1 MGLRQEELRNHFGF
15 CLERKGA
22 TTAGL
27 NQGKLAAQDSL
38 NFGEELSRPRA
49 EAEASLKAPAEGLGG
64 SCHLSTLCPD
74 SCFGVFLNTAQ
85 GWQGAGFGAA
95 GFGVVLAGGA
105 RQPLGRKGTSG
116 AHFLLLSTLLL
127 PLFFPLVPA
136 ERKTPERSPSPRR
149 WHRSDL
155 SRFRVGFDEHTWG
168 LIQMSRI
175 KQHLGG
181 FTPFFPPAVCLFFP
195 PPAACV
201 LGEVPTW
208 ARRISPSSPRSETF
222 ASFFWGRFLLPKKTG
237 GPRRRSG
244 KPFRILS

>member
-1 MGLRQEELRNHFGF
+1 M
-15 CLERKGA
+15 
-22 TTAGL
+22 
-27 NQGKLAAQDSL
+27 
-38 NFGEELSRPRA
+38 
-49 EAEASLKAPAEGLGG
+49 
-64 SCHLSTLCPD
+64 
-74 SCFGVFLNTAQ
+74 
-85 GWQGAGFGAA
+85 
-95 GFGVVLAGGA
+95 VLAGGA

-155 SRFRVGFDEHTWG
+155 SRFRVGFDEHTRG

-175 KQHLGG
+175 KQHLEG